1 MHEMPAFLLDRED
14 QLDMFKE
21 LNDKKTELKK
31 QSDEYK
37 TKRNELNSEA
47 SSLAAKRNELNK
59 KTKDLINEAQEFKK
73 LRDENNEKVKE
84 YKVIRDDVN
93 AKANDIFA
101 KIDQIRN
108 DNNLSGPSIK
118 DIRKEI
124 DRLEFAQ
131 QTEVLTTSKERE
143 LVNKIT
149 ELQKLYVAKKGQL
162 EGNEELKQLL
172 TEAQEIR
179 DQASE
184 HHKVLSEFAQKA
196 QEYHDKMI
204 TTFKE
209 ADKIRAESDAAHK
222 DFVKFQESADEQHKL
237 FIAAQKEI
245 RDIDK
250 EFRKMKKGDVDEKK
264 EAAKADAR
272 KDAEDIFDKFK
283 SGGKLTTENLMAL
296 QRSGLLK

>member
-1 MHEMPAFLLDRED
+1 
-14 QLDMFKE
+14 MFKE
-21 LNDKKTELKK
+21 MNDKKTELRK
-31 QSDEYK
+31 QSEEYK
-37 TKRNELNSEA
+37 AKRNELNTEA
-47 SSLAAKRNELNK
+47 SALAAKRNELNK
-59 KTKDLINEAQEFKK
+59 QNKDLINEAQEYKK

-93 AKANDIFA
+93 AKANDIFS

-108 DNNLSGPSIK
+108 ENNLGGPSIK

-143 LVNKIT
+143 LVSKIT
-149 ELQKLYVAKKGQL
+149 ELQKQYSAKKGQL
-162 EGNEELKQLL
+162 EGNHELKQLL

-184 HHKVLSEFAQKA
+184 QHKILSEFAQKA

-204 TTFKE
+204 STFKE
-209 ADKIRAESDAAHK
+209 ADRVRAESDAAHK

-250 EFRKMKKGDVDEKK
+250 EFRKIKKGDVDVKK
-264 EAAKADAR
+264 EAARADAR

>member
-1 MHEMPAFLLDRED
+1 MPAFLLDRED
-14 QLDMFKE
+14 KQDMLKE
-21 LNDKKTELKK
+21 LNDKKTELKQ
-31 QSDEYK
+31 QSEEYK
-37 TKRNELNSEA
+37 TKRNELNAEA
-47 SSLAAKRNELNK
+47 SNLAAKRNELNK
-59 KTKDLINEAQEFKK
+59 KTKDLINEAQEYKK

-84 YKVIRDDVN
+84 YKVIRDEVN

-101 KIDQIRN
+101 QIDQIRN
-108 DNNLSGPSIK
+108 VNNLGGPSIK

-124 DRLEFAQ
+124 DRLEFTQ

-149 ELQKLYVAKKGQL
+149 ELQKLYATKKEQL
-162 EGNEELKQLL
+162 EGNQELKNLL

-179 DQASE
+179 DEASE
-184 HHKVLSEFAQKA
+184 HHKVLSDYAQKA
-196 QEYHDKMI
+196 QDYHDKMI

-209 ADKIRAESDAAHK
+209 ADKVRAESDTAHK

-250 EFRKMKKGDVDEKK
+250 EIRKMKKGDVDGKK
-264 EAAKADAR
+264 EAARVDAR

-283 SGGKLTTENLMAL
+283 SGEKLTMENLMAL
-296 QRSGLLK
+296 QRSGFLK

>member
-1 MHEMPAFLLDRED
+1 MPALLLDRED
-14 QLDMFKE
+14 TKEMIKE
-21 LNDKKTELKK
+21 LNDKKTELRA
-31 QSDEYK
+31 QSEEYK
-37 TKRNELNSEA
+37 EKRNELNAEA
-47 SSLAAKRNELNK
+47 STLASKRNELNK
-59 KTKDLINEAQEFKK
+59 KTKDLINEAQEYKV

-84 YKVIRDDVN
+84 NKVLRDEVN
-93 AKANDIFA
+93 NKANEVFA

-108 DNNLSGPSIK
+108 ENNLGGPSIK

-131 QTEVLTTSKERE
+131 QTEVLTTNKERE
-143 LVNKIT
+143 LVSKIT
-149 ELQKLYVAKKGQL
+149 ELQKQYVVKKQQL
-162 EGNEELKQLL
+162 EGNEELKALL

-179 DQASE
+179 DEASN
-184 HHKVLSEFAQKA
+184 HHATLSEYAQKA

-222 DFVKFQESADEQHKL
+222 EFVQFQEKADEQHKL

-250 EFRKMKKGDVDEKK
+250 ELRKMKKGDVDGKR
-264 EAAKADAR
+264 EAARADAR

-283 SGGKLTTENLMAL
+283 SGEKLTMENLMAL
-296 QRSGLLK
+296 QKSGFLK